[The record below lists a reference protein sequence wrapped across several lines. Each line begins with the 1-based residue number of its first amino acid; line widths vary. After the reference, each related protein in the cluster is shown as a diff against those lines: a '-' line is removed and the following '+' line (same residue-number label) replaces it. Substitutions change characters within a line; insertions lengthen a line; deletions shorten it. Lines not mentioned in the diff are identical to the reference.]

1 MGAVVTV
8 DVAGGPMGGAARFR
22 LELYKY
28 LKDTGRKDIGIIGA
42 NRRLDPAWLMRR
54 EMVGHSRA
62 RRVAL
67 NNVGFVA
74 PGGERWTLLGNALH
88 FLTGQEISALDP
100 SLRPV
105 ATRQAT
111 VVRLAARRSDVLI
124 APCSAMAERVAHVM
138 PTVSKRLVVHM
149 HPVSCR
155 ARNRIASSQ
164 TILCPIIFEP
174 YKHMPAR
181 LAEWLSVTEGHLD
194 PSITML
200 VTARPSEVPASLAGN
215 PRVKLVGRLDLA
227 SLDQLW
233 KSSRAIYFPPDLES
247 FGFPLAEAR
256 AYGLPVIAQD
266 TSQNREIAGP
276 ALCGFS
282 LCEPESLLDATQLA
296 LMKETVPNPEPFD
309 PAAYF
314 DWMLGSSSAHA

>member
-1 MGAVVTV
+1 MIMGAVVTV

-28 LKDTGRKDIGIIGA
+28 LKGSGRKDIGIIGA
-42 NRRLDPAWLMRR
+42 NRHLGPAWLMRR

-88 FLTGQEISALDP
+88 FLTRQEISALDP

-105 ATRQAT
+105 ATRQAA

-138 PTVSKRLVVHM
+138 PKVSKRLVVRM
-149 HPVSCR
+149 HPVSSR
-155 ARNRIASSQ
+155 AGNRTTSSQ

-181 LAEWLSVTEGHLD
+181 LAEWLTVTEGHLD

-215 PRVKLVGRLDLA
+215 PRIKIVGRLDLG
-227 SLDQLW
+227 SLRQLW
-233 KSSRAIYFPPDLES
+233 ESCRAIYFPPDLES

-266 TSQNREIAGP
+266 TWQNREIAGN

-282 LCEPESLLDATQLA
+282 VDDPDSLMCATETA
-296 LMKETVPNPEPFD
+296 LKTHVMPDPDPFNPVV
-309 PAAYF
+309 YF
-314 DWMLGSSSAHA
+314 EWMLGAES

>member
-1 MGAVVTV
+1 MGAAVTV

-22 LELYKY
+22 LEFYKY
-28 LKDTGRKDIGIIGA
+28 LEGTGRKDIGIIGA
-42 NRRLDPAWLMRR
+42 DRRLDPAWLMRR

-88 FLTGQEISALDP
+88 FLTGQEISAIDP
-100 SLRPV
+100 SLRSV
-105 ATRQAT
+105 ARRQAA

-138 PTVSKRLVVHM
+138 PTVSKRLVVRM

-155 ARNRIASSQ
+155 AEHRIASSQ

-181 LAEWLSVTEGHLD
+181 LAEWLSATDGHLD

-200 VTARPSEVPASLAGN
+200 VTARRSEVPASLAGN
-215 PRVKLVGRLDLA
+215 PRIKLVGRLDLA
-227 SLDQLW
+227 SLRKLW
-233 KSSRAIYFPPDLES
+233 ESSRAIYFPPDLES

-266 TSQNREIAGP
+266 TPQNREIAGN
-276 ALCGFS
+276 ALYGFS
-282 LCEPESLLDATQLA
+282 VSEPESLLNATELA
-296 LMKETVPNPEPFD
+296 LAKDIMPNPEPFD
-309 PAAYF
+309 PTAYF
-314 DWMLGSSSAHA
+314 DWMLGSSS

>member
-1 MGAVVTV
+1 MFMGAVVTV

-138 PTVSKRLVVHM
+138 PTVSRRLVVRM

-155 ARNRIASSQ
+155 ARNRTAPSQ

-215 PRVKLVGRLDLA
+215 PRIELVGRLDLA
-227 SLDQLW
+227 SLRQLW
-233 KSSRAIYFPPDLES
+233 ESSRAIYFPPDLES

-256 AYGLPVIAQD
+256 AYGLPIIAQD
-266 TSQNREIAGP
+266 TSQNREIAGK

-282 LCEPESLLDATQLA
+282 VSDPESLLCATENA
-296 LMKETVPNPEPFD
+296 LKRNLMPDPGPFNPT
-309 PAAYF
+309 AYF
-314 DWMLGSSSAHA
+314 EWMLGLQS

>member
-1 MGAVVTV
+1 
-8 DVAGGPMGGAARFR
+8 
-22 LELYKY
+22 
-28 LKDTGRKDIGIIGA
+28 
-42 NRRLDPAWLMRR
+42 MRR

-100 SLRPV
+100 SLRSV
-105 ATRQAT
+105 AKRQAA

-138 PTVSKRLVVHM
+138 PTVSKRLVVRM
-149 HPVSCR
+149 HPVSGR
-155 ARNRIASSQ
+155 AGTRIASSQ
-164 TILCPIIFEP
+164 TVLCPIIFEP

-181 LAEWLSVTEGHLD
+181 LAEWLSATEGHID
-194 PSITML
+194 PSVTML
-200 VTARPSEVPASLAGN
+200 VTARPSEVPASLAAS
-215 PRVKLVGRLDLA
+215 PRIKLVGRLDLA
-227 SLDQLW
+227 SLRQLW
-233 KSSRAIYFPPDLES
+233 ESTHAIYFPPDLES

-256 AYGLPVIAQD
+256 AYGLPVIAQV
-266 TSQNREIAGP
+266 TSQNREIAGH

-282 LCEPESLLDATQLA
+282 VGEPESLLNATELA
-296 LMKETVPNPEPFD
+296 LAKEIRPNPEPFD
-309 PAAYF
+309 PMAYF
-314 DWMLGSSSAHA
+314 DWMLGSSS

>member
-1 MGAVVTV
+1 MLMGAAVTV

-28 LKDTGRKDIGIIGA
+28 LKGTGRKDIGIIGA

-54 EMVGHSRA
+54 EMVGRRRA

-100 SLRPV
+100 SLWPV
-105 ATRQAT
+105 ATRQAA

-138 PTVSKRLVVHM
+138 PAVSKRLVVRM

-174 YKHMPAR
+174 YKHMPTR
-181 LAEWLSVTEGHLD
+181 LTEWLSATEGHID
-194 PSITML
+194 PSIMML
-200 VTARPSEVPASLAGN
+200 VTARPSDVPASLAGN
-215 PRVKLVGRLDLA
+215 PRVKLVGRVDLA
-227 SLDQLW
+227 SLQQLW
-233 KSSRAIYFPPDLES
+233 ESSRAIYFPPDLES

-266 TSQNREIAGP
+266 TSQNREIAGNS
-276 ALCGFS
+276 LCGFS
-282 LCEPESLLDATQLA
+282 VSDPDSLLYATENA
-296 LMKETVPNPEPFD
+296 LRRDVMPDPSPFNPT
-309 PAAYF
+309 AYF
-314 DWMLGSSSAHA
+314 EWMLGLQS